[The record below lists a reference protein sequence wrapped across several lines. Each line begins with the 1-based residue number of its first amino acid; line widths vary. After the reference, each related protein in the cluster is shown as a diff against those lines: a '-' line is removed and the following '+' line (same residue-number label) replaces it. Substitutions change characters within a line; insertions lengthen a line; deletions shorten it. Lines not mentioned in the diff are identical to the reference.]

1 MVLCLSIGT
10 APAFGVI
17 RLRVIVTEDVDGWT
31 TAMPAPTGPGGGT
44 LQMQLHDAGAGTV
57 KGTMGGSGTDPDGN
71 MSVTVALSS
80 AGGEATVSAGFAGGP
95 NTRAGEVG
103 GHVTLA
109 SRGGS
114 RSCSSN
120 SWTLGPWR

>member
-10 APAFGVI
+10 APAFGFI

-44 LQMQLHDAGAGTV
+44 LQMQLRDAGAGTV

-71 MSVTVALSS
+71 MSLTVALSS
-80 AGGEATVSAGFAGGP
+80 AGGEATVSGGFGGGP
-95 NTRAGEVG
+95 NTLAGEVG

-109 SRGGS
+109 SRGAS

-120 SWTLGPWR
+120 RWTLGPW